1 MRVLVA
7 ACVALTAG
15 ASWISLKGGY
25 GDHQGFAAA
34 GRALGVFTPIA
45 VGLFLWRRRS
55 TQYYPAMLLM
65 LGFAVAPVALAE
77 SHDATLYS
85 AGRAAGWIA
94 EALFIVVCLAFPTG
108 AFLARRDRVIA
119 ALLGAL
125 VAVLYLPTALVAAG
139 YPLPSPAT
147 TCTSGCPPNAFLL
160 LHAEP
165 AIVGGALVPL
175 REIATVLLMLAVAF
189 RLTMRLRSASRLA
202 RLTLGPGIVV
212 AVGHAIALSALF
224 GLRAIDEG
232 GGALEPLSWIV
243 FLSPAFLALAVL
255 ASEDRRRQFAA
266 GALERL
272 AVGLP
277 DHATAA
283 ALTAGMARSLEDPA
297 LQMVFH
303 AGGDD
308 GRWVDQNGWP
318 VEAPLD
324 GPGVTAV
331 RSGPREVAAIVHDPW
346 LAEDPALL
354 AAASSYALVV
364 LENERLITDLRSS
377 LDELAQSRARVVAAA
392 DGERR
397 RIERDL
403 HDGAQQRLVGL
414 RIQLELA
421 AGRLRRVSPGE
432 ADALMELGGGVD
444 ATIDEVRSLATG
456 VYPAVLAEQGLEEAL
471 RSAARRAPL
480 ATGVIAHGV
489 RRWAPEIETTV
500 YFACVEALQNAGK
513 HAGGASGATIIL
525 DGGDGRL
532 RFEVRDDGAG
542 FTLDGNGNGNGNGH
556 GHGLVNMR
564 DRVGALGGELAVITA
579 PGQGTR
585 IVGTVP
591 VG

>member
-1 MRVLVA
+1 M
-7 ACVALTAG
+7 
-15 ASWISLKGGY
+15 
-25 GDHQGFAAA
+25 
-34 GRALGVFTPIA
+34 
-45 VGLFLWRRRS
+45 LFRS
-55 TQYYPAMLLM
+55 
-65 LGFAVAPVALAE
+65 
-77 SHDATLYS
+77 
-85 AGRAAGWIA
+85 
-94 EALFIVVCLAFPTG
+94 
-108 AFLARRDRVIA
+108 
-119 ALLGAL
+119 
-125 VAVLYLPTALVAAG
+125 PTALVAAG

-165 AIVGGALVPL
+165 AIVGGAVVPL